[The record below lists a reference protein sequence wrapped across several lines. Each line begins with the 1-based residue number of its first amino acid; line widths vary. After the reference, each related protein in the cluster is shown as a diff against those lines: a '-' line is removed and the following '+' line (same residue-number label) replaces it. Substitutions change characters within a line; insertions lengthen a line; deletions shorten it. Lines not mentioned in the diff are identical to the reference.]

1 MKAIYLILICLSLV
15 SIGAHAQQNII
26 KGQVTENATNTK
38 LSNVFIKNI
47 NNNQAA
53 LTDNNGSFEI
63 RGVMGNTLIFSSP
76 GYVSD
81 TLYIADMRFK
91 DVRMI
96 QMGITLRQVN
106 VRAER
111 FDPRSEYPSVYQ
123 KSKVYVLSPT
133 TWFGKE
139 AKDAR
144 RLKKYFAH
152 EVRERRVDSA
162 FTRTYVSSIVPLKGH
177 DLDVF
182 MNLYRPTYEF
192 VTSNNGES
200 MAVYINDSYKKYMA
214 LPPEKRVVP
223 KLVAEQK

>member
-1 MKAIYLILICLSLV
+1 MRATYLMLLCLCLLSFC
-15 SIGAHAQQNII
+15 SYAQQNII
-26 KGQVTENATNTK
+26 KGQVIESGTNAK
-38 LSNVFIKNI
+38 MPNVFIKNT

-53 LTDNNGSFEI
+53 LTDDNGNFNI
-63 RGVMGNTLIFSSP
+63 RGMMGNTLIFSSP

-81 TLYIADMRFK
+81 TLYIADMKFK
-91 DVRMI
+91 SITMTRL
-96 QMGITLRQVN
+96 GITLNQVN
-106 VRAER
+106 VRGER
-111 FDPRSEYPSVYQ
+111 FDPRVEYASVYR

-144 RLKKYFAH
+144 RLKKYFEH

-162 FTRTYVSSIVPLKGH
+162 FTRTYVSSMVPLKGN

-182 MNLYRPTYEF
+182 MNLYRPSYEF
-192 VTSNNGES
+192 VTSNSGES

-223 KLVAEQK
+223 KLVAEPK

>member
-1 MKAIYLILICLSLV
+1 MRWSYLILLCLLSFKTF
-15 SIGAHAQQNII
+15 AQQNII
-26 KGQVTENATNTK
+26 KGQVTENATNAK
-38 LSNVFIKNI
+38 MPNVFIKNV

-53 LTDNNGSFEI
+53 LTDNNGNFNI

-76 GYVSD
+76 GFVSD
-81 TLYIADMRFK
+81 TLYVADMRFK
-91 DVRMI
+91 DVKMI
-96 QMGITLRQVN
+96 QLGITLRQVN
-106 VRAER
+106 VRGEK
-111 FDPRSEYPSVYQ
+111 FDPRAEYPSVYQ

-192 VTSNNGES
+192 VTSNSGES

-214 LPPEKRVVP
+214 LPPEKKVIP
-223 KLVAEQK
+223 KLVTEQE

>member
-1 MKAIYLILICLSLV
+1 MKAIYLILICLCFL
-15 SIGAHAQQNII
+15 SIGAHAQQNLI
-26 KGQVTENATNTK
+26 KGQVSENATGVK
-38 LSNVFIKNI
+38 MGNVFVKNI

-81 TLYIADMRFK
+81 TLYVADMRFK
-91 DVRMI
+91 DVKMI
-96 QMGITLRQVN
+96 QLGITLRQVN
-106 VRAER
+106 VRGEK
-111 FDPRSEYPSVYQ
+111 FDPRAEYPSVYQ

-152 EVRERRVDSA
+152 EVKERRVDSA
-162 FTRTYVSSIVPLKGH
+162 FTRTYVSSIVPLKGN

-192 VTSNNGES
+192 VTSNTGES

-223 KLVAEQK
+223 KLVTGQ

>member
-1 MKAIYLILICLSLV
+1 MRTIYLLLICLCFV
-15 SIGAHAQQNII
+15 SVGAYAQQNII
-26 KGQVTENATNTK
+26 KGQVTENATNAK
-38 LSNVFIKNI
+38 MSNVFIKNI

-53 LTDNNGSFEI
+53 LTDDSGNFNI
-63 RGVMGNTLIFSSP
+63 RGTMGNTLIFSSP

-81 TLYIADMRFK
+81 TLYVADMHFK
-91 DVRMI
+91 DVKMI
-96 QMGITLRQVN
+96 QLGITLRQVN
-106 VRAER
+106 VRGEK
-111 FDPRSEYPSVYQ
+111 FDPRAEYPSVYQ

-152 EVRERRVDSA
+152 EVKERRVDSA
-162 FTRTYVSSIVPLKGH
+162 FTRTYVSSIVPLKGN

-223 KLVAEQK
+223 KLVTGQ

>member
-1 MKAIYLILICLSLV
+1 MRATYLILLCLCLLC
-15 SIGAHAQQNII
+15 IGAHAQQNVI
-26 KGQVTENATNTK
+26 KGQVTENATSAK
-38 LSNVFIKNI
+38 MPNVFIKNI

-53 LTDNNGSFEI
+53 LTDNNGNFNI

-81 TLYIADMRFK
+81 TLYVADMRFK
-91 DVRMI
+91 DVKMI
-96 QMGITLRQVN
+96 QLGITLRQVN
-106 VRAER
+106 VRGER

-162 FTRTYVSSIVPLKGH
+162 FTRTYVSSIVPLKGN

-192 VTSNNGES
+192 VTSNTGES

-223 KLVAEQK
+223 KLVTEQ